1 MLNREDD
8 GIVRVRSKDLA
19 AQSFSKHRNSL
30 VQDPG
35 NSIRV
40 AYEES
45 SDGEHVFAT
54 FECVPCGELLE
65 SDSRSRQFVCPAC
78 GHEISMTES
87 TIVVRR
93 AQRELFELTRRVRR
107 AGGFGRWDS
116 VRFWLV
122 QLLLGR

>member
-1 MLNREDD
+1 MFPTDETRGMARSLIKVRESLVIDP
-8 GIVRVRSKDLA
+8 GRTVRV
-19 AQSFSKHRNSL
+19 SF
-30 VQDPG
+30 
-35 NSIRV
+35 
-40 AYEES
+40 EEDS
-45 SDGEHVFAT
+45 TGEHVFAT

-65 SDSRSRQFVCPAC
+65 SVSRSRQFVCPTY